1 MKFFTIFILF
11 LAFSQISI
19 NICGS
24 LTRNHRYRRTRTSRT
39 VTKQAKNKWYQFL
52 VGVVFGMAGQE
63 DGINALGKCI
73 PLEWNTV
80 DTTLVKIP
88 EADKQD
94 QTSFD
99 KIMAGVKKVATF
111 ACKFKS
117 QIMKLIGLRVRRVLR
132 RSKYRMFSETGLVL
146 KRGWFDEKVTARIDK
161 VKDWANQK
169 WEDYNEVAQN
179 IVDSIK
185 GLISQATDTIKGYF
199 SKETWDKLLKFFNCA
214 LPLLK
219 LIKGLYDVVSGIISK
234 ATLIASIAGHNYP
247 AIAKLIVDLLCN
259 FELFNQAFNFLFQS
273 FKETDTLKKFSLV
286 GKFMGLGFRALVV

>member
-1 MKFFTIFILF
+1 
-11 LAFSQISI
+11 
-19 NICGS
+19 
-24 LTRNHRYRRTRTSRT
+24 
-39 VTKQAKNKWYQFL
+39 
-52 VGVVFGMAGQE
+52 MAGQE

-146 KRGWFDEKVTARIDK
+146 SIVKGVTNKIFDKGIRVTDKIVDKGVNIASKGYDKFSRIDQK
-161 VKDWANQK
+161 LSDKLGNVKDWSSKK
-169 WEDYNEVAQN
+169 WEDYKEVAQN

-214 LPLLK
+214 LPLFK